1 MQKELTE
8 GRLLDAKGNLAEA
21 GFGYRL
27 VRDYRRKDI
36 KAGKLRIKEW
46 DYYYIGNPL
55 FGLALTIDDNS
66 YMSMASVTFFDFA
79 EKKDYTKSPITFFSL
94 GRVGL
99 PSSSSG
105 GTTKIKGRGYSLS
118 FYNDGDTRHLV
129 GHMDNLTKG
138 KNLSFDLV
146 LAETNR
152 DSMVIATP
160 FKKKKHFY
168 YNQKINLLE
177 ATGKVIFGDKTYDME
192 GSLGVLDWGRG
203 VWTYRNTW
211 YWSSL
216 NARYH
221 GKRIGFNLGYGFG
234 DTSAATENMF
244 FYNDRAYKL
253 GEVEFNIPKD
263 PKTGKDC
270 FMCDWTFTSPDNS
283 VQLTF
288 KPILDRYSGTSL
300 VIIKSIQH
308 QVFGKFSGSIT
319 VEGKKIEFEDL
330 LGFAEK
336 VRNNW

>member
-138 KNLSFDLV
+138 KSLSFDLV

-152 DSMVIATP
+152 RCRSPFLACSKVERSSAPLPCSPMLTIQSKHLASLFAAFVLALSTAQAAT
-160 FKKKKHFY
+160 
-168 YNQKINLLE
+168 
-177 ATGKVIFGDKTYDME
+177 
-192 GSLGVLDWGRG
+192 LDQA
-203 VWTYRNTW
+203 
-211 YWSSL
+211 SSL
-216 NARYH
+216 
-221 GKRIGFNLGYGFG
+221 L
-234 DTSAATENMF
+234 DAA
-244 FYNDRAYKL
+244 
-253 GEVEFNIPKD
+253 I
-263 PKTGKDC
+263 
-270 FMCDWTFTSPDNS
+270 
-283 VQLTF
+283 
-288 KPILDRYSGTSL
+288 
-300 VIIKSIQH
+300 
-308 QVFGKFSGSIT
+308 
-319 VEGKKIEFEDL
+319 
-330 LGFAEK
+330 
-336 VRNNW
+336 